1 MKLFVACSP
10 RPKGTNKAVA
20 RDTAI
25 VISSERPLLLLLLLL
40 LLSLLSRWEDA
51 DVPTLNRRSL
61 PTKWQVCVWRQD
73 INQSH
78 KGKAKTCKVVL
89 QVCQDQ
95 VLLLFLPRVTTPSCG
110 FVGSTNWNPL
120 VPFRIV
126 IMVPATQQRNDV
138 TKNDDD
144 KQEEAKTMIGMTTTQ
159 GPMANEAWLD
169 EEVTKAC
176 EDLSLSQPPFEA
188 ATTEEQ
194 EQGNDVRYSHI
205 KYWIDWSRTHQVLT
219 QNTKN
224 LVVQ

>member
-1 MKLFVACSP
+1 MCRRLTDARCRQNGKSVFGAKISTKATREKPKLA
-10 RPKGTNKAVA
+10 KL
-20 RDTAI
+20 
-25 VISSERPLLLLLLLL
+25 SSKSVKTKSSSSSFLVSRRRHVVSLDQLTGILWCRSV
-40 LLSLLSRWEDA
+40 LSSW
-51 DVPTLNRRSL
+51 S
-61 PTKWQVCVWRQD
+61 
-73 INQSH
+73 
-78 KGKAKTCKVVL
+78 
-89 QVCQDQ
+89 
-95 VLLLFLPRVTTPSCG
+95 
-110 FVGSTNWNPL
+110 
-120 VPFRIV
+120 
-126 IMVPATQQRNDV
+126 QQRNDV